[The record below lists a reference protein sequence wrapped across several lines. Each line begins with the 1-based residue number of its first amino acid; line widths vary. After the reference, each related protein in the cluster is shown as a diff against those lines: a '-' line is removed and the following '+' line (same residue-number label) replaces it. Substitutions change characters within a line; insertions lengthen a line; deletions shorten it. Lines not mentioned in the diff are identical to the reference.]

1 MIDRRNYGNDEL
13 DIEHALNSIRKE
25 SAASKIQNAIRG
37 KKARGILR
45 TEVAKQEA
53 NDLASQIMDGSFN
66 DLEQIFQKDI
76 AASKLQSVLKRQKAQ
91 SDIITAKKVRQQ
103 KIQKGKEIFEGMMQK
118 RYNDYLHDDASANFN
133 ALSKKAITK
142 QQKRLQTELTRG
154 DGAAIGLGMKQDE
167 VIDNFGMLANR
178 SLKSNRQGAIKKD
191 IAATKIQSAFR
202 NKQADTIFK
211 NEKFKKEL
219 NQTAD
224 TLTRKI
230 LNKAQKEIKS
240 EDIIM
245 DAVVRKGANQ
255 LALRK
260 GIKKVQSKISD
271 LDTRPSNKIHLAFS
285 KKKGLTQLTPRLKAE
300 EKQYL
305 RKIEEQYKKQYT
317 PLREPTNTAASSAIS
332 VSSSRLSTAGTL
344 GYRTPAKK

>member
-1 MIDRRNYGNDEL
+1 
-13 DIEHALNSIRKE
+13 
-25 SAASKIQNAIRG
+25 
-37 KKARGILR
+37 
-45 TEVAKQEA
+45 
-53 NDLASQIMDGSFN
+53 
-66 DLEQIFQKDI
+66 
-76 AASKLQSVLKRQKAQ
+76 
-91 SDIITAKKVRQQ
+91 
-103 KIQKGKEIFEGMMQK
+103 
-118 RYNDYLHDDASANFN
+118 
-133 ALSKKAITK
+133 
-142 QQKRLQTELTRG
+142 LTRG
-154 DGAAIGLGMKQDE
+154 DGAAIALGMKQDE

-219 NQTAD
+219 NKTAD

-230 LNKAQKEIKS
+230 LNRAQKEIKS
-240 EDIIM
+240 EDILM
-245 DAVVRKGANQ
+245 DALSRKGANQ
-255 LALRK
+255 IALRK
-260 GIKKVQSKISD
+260 GIKKVQSKISE
-271 LDTRPSNKIHLAFS
+271 LDTRPSNKIRLTFS
-285 KKKGLTQLTPRLKAE
+285 KKKGLTELTPRLKAE

-305 RKIEEQYKKQYT
+305 RRIEEQYKKQYT